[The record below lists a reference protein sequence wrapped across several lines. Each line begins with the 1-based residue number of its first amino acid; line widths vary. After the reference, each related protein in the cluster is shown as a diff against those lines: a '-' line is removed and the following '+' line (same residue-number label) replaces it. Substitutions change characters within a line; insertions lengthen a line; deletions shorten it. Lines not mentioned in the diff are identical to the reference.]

1 MQKETFENKI
11 KFPLL
16 APEDIEV
23 KVKQVLRT
31 GAIALLYKTA
41 RTDRKYLNMVY
52 GPMNWTSDYKTIKD
66 NLYCGIGVRED
77 ADHEFVWKWDCGIE
91 SRTDDDGNEKK
102 GEASDA
108 FKRAGYQWSIGEEL
122 YSAPQIILEV
132 ATKEDGKKYVLENK
146 YARYIVSAIE
156 YDENR
161 AISYIEIQNEK
172 TGVVVFK
179 WSSKTRAASDS
190 KSSSRKREE
199 MATKKSIPTKAA
211 EAPVEEAPE
220 EKAPE
225 ETKAEADAEANAAKT
240 PLIAL
245 VNGIGQKLKAMK
257 TSEGNIDK
265 YNAIVLDVTGANTFR
280 CNTATEEQ
288 YDVVLQIYNQLVAL
302 GY

>member
-1 MQKETFENKI
+1 MQKESFENKI

-16 APEDIEV
+16 GPEDIEV
-23 KVKQVLRT
+23 KVKQVLKT

-77 ADHEFVWKWDCGIE
+77 ADHQFVWKWDCGIE

-146 YARYIVSAIE
+146 YAKYIVTAIE
-156 YDENR
+156 YDDNR

-172 TGVVVFK
+172 TGVVVFE
-179 WSSKTRAASDS
+179 WSSKNRALG
-190 KSSSRKREE
+190 KSSPRKREE
-199 MATKKSIPTKAA
+199 MATKKTITPKAA
-211 EAPVEEAPE
+211 EAHVEEVE
-220 EKAPE
+220 E
-225 ETKAEADAEANAAKT
+225 ETKADADAEANAVKT

-257 TSEGNIDK
+257 TAEGNINK

-288 YDVVLQIYNQLVAL
+288 YDIVLQIYNQLVAL

>member
-77 ADHEFVWKWDCGIE
+77 ADHAFVWKWDCGIE

-132 ATKEDGKKYVLENK
+132 STKEDGKKWVLENK
-146 YARYIVSAIE
+146 YARYIVSDIK
-156 YDENR
+156 YDDNR
-161 AISYIEIQNEK
+161 AISYIQIQNEA
-172 TGVVVFK
+172 TGVVVFE
-179 WSSKTRAASDS
+179 WSSKNHAAG
-190 KSSSRKREE
+190 KSSPRKREE
-199 MATKKSIPTKAA
+199 MPAKKIIAPKPA
-211 EAPVEEAPE
+211 EAPVEEVE
-220 EKAPE
+220 V
-225 ETKAEADAEANAAKT
+225 ETKADADAEANADKT

-257 TSEGNIDK
+257 ASEGNIEK

-288 YDVVLQIYNQLVAL
+288 YDIVLQIYNQLAAL

>member
-1 MQKETFENKI
+1 MQKETFESKI

-16 APEDIEV
+16 GPEDIEV
-23 KVKQVLRT
+23 KVKQVLKT

-41 RTDRKYLNMVY
+41 RTDRKYLNLVY

-77 ADHEFVWKWDCGIE
+77 AEHEFVWKWDCGIE

-146 YARYIVSAIE
+146 YAKYVVTKIE
-156 YDENR
+156 YDNNR
-161 AISYIEIQNEK
+161 AISFLEIQNEK
-172 TGVVVFK
+172 TGVVVFE
-179 WSSKTRAASDS
+179 WSSKTRAMTP
-190 KSSSRKREE
+190 KSSPRKREE
-199 MATKKSIPTKAA
+199 MPEKKSIPNKAA
-211 EAPVEEAPE
+211 EAPVEEVKVE
-220 EKAPE
+220 EPQQ
-225 ETKAEADAEANAAKT
+225 TQAEASAEANAVKT
-240 PLIAL
+240 PLVAL

-257 TSEGNIDK
+257 AAEGNIDK
-265 YNAIVLDVTGANTFR
+265 YNSIVFDITGANTFR
-280 CNTATEEQ
+280 CNTATEDQ
-288 YDVVLQIYNQLVAL
+288 YDIVLQIYNQLVAL